1 MNSLKTNF
9 RLMVVAVL
17 VQLVLALAPQNL
29 MAQTVSVAP
38 GDLSFG
44 IPTGTP
50 PPLTTTDLVT
60 VSVTGTGQATLSDFA
75 ISGGQYA
82 GDFTVNGNTCLTPQ
96 TAPTTCQVGVQF
108 TSTQAAGVLETATL
122 TFNSSTQ
129 TAPISVPLNGAFG
142 AIKLFGPIN
151 INPSLISG
159 VTWTQNP
166 PTAGY
171 TVQGT
176 NVNLSCPGSPTAV
189 LSSTP
194 DGLSNVFQD
203 NTITVANT
211 ISNATVPTTNVCYGG
226 DTNFQGYTGFP
237 TGTTNCFQ
245 PSYESAAAG
254 FIGQDPDLA
263 ARPGGDLWR
272 RPAEPAE
279 RNC

>member
-1 MNSLKTNF
+1 MNMESRVNF
-9 RLMVVAVL
+9 RRMVCFVL
-17 VQLVLALAPQNL
+17 LFFALAIANQVSV
-29 MAQTVSVAP
+29 AQTVSVSP

-50 PPLTTTDLVT
+50 APLTSTDLIT
-60 VSVTGTGQATLSDFA
+60 VNVTGTGQATLSNFGIA
-75 ISGGQYA
+75 GQNSV
-82 GDFTVNGNTCLTPQ
+82 DFTFNGNTCLTQQ

-108 TSTQAAGVLETATL
+108 TSTKPAGTLETATL
-122 TFNSSTQ
+122 SFSSSTQ
-129 TAPISVPLNGAFG
+129 TAPITVPLNGAYG
-142 AIKLFGPIN
+142 AIKLFGSIN

-211 ISNATVPTTNVCYGG
+211 INNATVPTTNVCYGG

-237 TGTTNCFQ
+237 
-245 PSYESAAAG
+245 
-254 FIGQDPDLA
+254 
-263 ARPGGDLWR
+263 
-272 RPAEPAE
+272 
-279 RNC
+279 